1 MVLSQEENVMPDDD
15 SSDWEGLPTADAQ
28 ALLRSVG
35 EIEEGGE
42 IDVFQPEPDTEKLRQ
57 IVGSYRGSLFNAVR
71 RRIDGVRKLG
81 DVEVITQKDLW
92 SLLEELW
99 RANVSLFS
107 DTDLAAL
114 KNSLEEPGIGL
125 RSLAQKSGLSYS
137 QARRAVQRLRRADVL
152 RMEGLL
158 NVGKLGLQ
166 RVLFLLDSPELVLS
180 SVYITKTLFIDGA
193 EPKVLHVATIPS
205 ERMED
210 MLNIVRGLRT
220 TSTKVSAWK
229 LSTGKPAFDG
239 RYSSKTGWSL
249 DTFHWSTQVRKGENQ
264 LVLSEPPPSKPE
276 RVHFTAA
283 DLKIIDQL
291 ALNFEATAQEI
302 VESTGLSES
311 TAFRKRAQL
320 IEERVVVPR
329 SRARVPQLTDRV
341 LVLSDVSTAG
351 NILPAWGL
359 LPVTYVTRL
368 ENLETSEKRVLQIA
382 ALPPGTSRSLIRAL
396 ESWMSR
402 VDDYSADVV
411 HAGAESRFMT
421 VAMFNRREK
430 AWKWGRGDFFDAR
443 SYASVRKE
451 SENRDVP
458 VDLA

>member
-1 MVLSQEENVMPDDD
+1 PQEDNVMPDDD
-15 SSDWEGLPTADAQ
+15 SPDWEGLPTADAK
-28 ALLRSVG
+28 ALLRSVR
-35 EIEEGGE
+35 EIEDGGE
-42 IDVFQPEPDTEKLRQ
+42 VNVFQPDPDIERLVQ

-71 RRIDGVRKLG
+71 QRIDGVRKLG

-107 DTDLAAL
+107 DTELVAL
-114 KNSLEEPGIGL
+114 KNSLEHPGIGL
-125 RSLAQKSGLSYS
+125 RSLSQKSGLSYS
-137 QARRAVQRLRRADVL
+137 QARRAVQRLRRAGVL

-158 NVGKLGLQ
+158 NAGKLGLQ
-166 RVLFLLDSPELVLS
+166 RVLILLESPELVLS
-180 SVYITKTLFIDGA
+180 SVYITKSLFIDGA
-193 EPKVLHVATIPS
+193 EPKVLHVATIPG
-205 ERMED
+205 ERLED

-220 TSTKVSAWK
+220 TSAKVSAWK

-239 RYSSKTGWSL
+239 RYSSKTGWNL
-249 DTFHWSTQVRKGENQ
+249 DTFHWSTQVRKCDNQ
-264 LVLSEPPPSKPE
+264 LVLSEPPSSKSE
-276 RVHFTAA
+276 RVHFTPA

-291 ALNFEATAQEI
+291 ALNYEATAQEI
-302 VESTGLSES
+302 IEATGLSES

-329 SRARVPQLTDRV
+329 PRTRVPQLTDRV

-351 NILPAWGL
+351 TILPAWGL

-368 ENLETSEKRVLQIA
+368 ENLETSERRVLQNA

-411 HAGAESRFMT
+411 QAGAESRFMT
-421 VAMFNRREK
+421 AAMFNRCER
-430 AWKWGRGDFFDAR
+430 AWKWGHGDFFDAR
-443 SYASVRKE
+443 SYTSVRKE
-451 SENRDVP
+451 SENREVP

>member
-1 MVLSQEENVMPDDD
+1 MVLSKEENAMPDEDG
-15 SSDWEGLPTADAQ
+15 SHWEGLSTADAK
-28 ALLRSVG
+28 ALLRSVR

-42 IDVFQPEPDTEKLRQ
+42 IDVFQPDPDAEKLGQ

-71 RRIDGVRKLG
+71 RRIDGVHELG

-107 DTDLAAL
+107 DTELAVL
-114 KNSLEEPGIGL
+114 KNSLEEPGMGL
-125 RSLAQKSGLSYS
+125 RSLAGKSGLSYS

-152 RMEGLL
+152 KMEGLL
-158 NVGKLGLQ
+158 NAGKLGLQ
-166 RVLFLLDSPELVLS
+166 RVLILLESPELVLS
-180 SVYITKTLFIDGA
+180 SVYITKTLFVDGA

-220 TSTKVSAWK
+220 TSGKVSAWK

-239 RYSSKTGWSL
+239 RYSSKTGWNL
-249 DTFHWSTQVRKGENQ
+249 DTFHWSTQVRKGEN
-264 LVLSEPPPSKPE
+264 LLTLSEPPPSKPE

-302 VESTGLSES
+302 VKATGLSES
-311 TAFRKRAQL
+311 TAFRKRSQL

-341 LVLSDVSTAG
+341 LVLSDVNTAG
-351 NILPAWGL
+351 TILPAWGF

-368 ENLETSEKRVLQIA
+368 ENLETSEVRVLQIA
-382 ALPPGTSRSLIRAL
+382 ALPPGTSRSLINGL

-411 HAGAESRFMT
+411 QAGAESRFMT
-421 VAMFNRREK
+421 AAMFNRRDS
-430 AWKWGRGDFFDAR
+430 AWKWGHGDFFDAR

-451 SENRDVP
+451 SENGEVP